1 MLVSNTFKPLGDIVK
16 NFLALPTSL
25 YLDNIRQ
32 AASILQYWLAFR
44 NSAII
49 TVSVVIASTLLSFMC
64 AYGSS
69 HLWRRFSRGVYL
81 LFVLGQ
87 MVPFYAIMVPV
98 YIMASRMKLTDTF
111 YGLIL
116 FGAGG
121 NVAFGMVM
129 YTGFLK
135 SVSRELEEAA
145 EIDGSGIFSTMFR
158 IVFPLV
164 APTTATVAVLFF
176 LWTWNDFL
184 FPSLM
189 LSSASRRTLMINI
202 AYFKT
207 TTSTR
212 WNLMIAGLMLC
223 MLPVA
228 VVYLAAQKY
237 VVGGITAG
245 SIK

>member
-1 MLVSNTFKPLGDIVK
+1 
-16 NFLALPTSL
+16 
-25 YLDNIRQ
+25 
-32 AASILQYWLAFR
+32 
-44 NSAII
+44 
-49 TVSVVIASTLLSFMC
+49 
-64 AYGSS
+64 
-69 HLWRRFSRGVYL
+69 
-81 LFVLGQ
+81 
-87 MVPFYAIMVPV
+87 
-98 YIMASRMKLTDTF
+98 
-111 YGLIL
+111 
-116 FGAGG
+116 
-121 NVAFGMVM
+121 
-129 YTGFLK
+129 
-135 SVSRELEEAA
+135 
-145 EIDGSGIFSTMFR
+145 MFR
-158 IVFPLV
+158 IAFPLV

-228 VVYLAAQKY
+228 VVYLASQKY